1 MALLSCSVDKVLEMA
16 YGMGYNNKKA
26 KLETFL
32 LSWCL
37 IKNTCTICQYEHT
50 HHFHCCYYFTA
61 SGPEKP
67 FVTENLTS
75 LIPPMRVSP

>member
-16 YGMGYNNKKA
+16 YGVGYSDKKA

-37 IKNTCTICQYEHT
+37 IKNTCIY
-50 HHFHCCYYFTA
+50 
-61 SGPEKP
+61 
-67 FVTENLTS
+67 NLS
-75 LIPPMRVSP
+75 V